1 VTLDEARA
9 LVEGAMW
16 TRPRNARSLITLR
29 RAGAE
34 WTGIPT
40 GVFTEPAIRL
50 EQADGRAVVI
60 VLNGTVVVRDA

>member
-9 LVEGAMW
+9 LVEGATW
-16 TRPRNARSLITLR
+16 KRDRITLR
-29 RAGAE
+29 RAGAQ
-34 WTGIPT
+34 WTGVPT

-60 VLNGTVVVRDA
+60 VLDGTEVVRDA